1 MELTEGRFAE
11 KPANAELLR
20 AVCDMFARLHEGEFR
35 KFTEFKNL
43 ADYD

>member
-1 MELTEGRFAE
+1 MELIEGRFAE
-11 KPANAELLR
+11 KLANAELLR
-20 AVCDMFARLHEGEFR
+20 AVCDMFVRLHEAEFR